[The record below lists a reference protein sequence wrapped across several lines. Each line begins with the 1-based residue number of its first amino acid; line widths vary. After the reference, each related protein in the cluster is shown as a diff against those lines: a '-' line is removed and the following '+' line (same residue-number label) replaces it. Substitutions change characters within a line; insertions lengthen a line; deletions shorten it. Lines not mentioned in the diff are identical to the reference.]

1 MRVAAESEAGEPVRG
16 AWLVRGSSVQGYDL
30 VPEWRRGGYCSLSA
44 ARLRE
49 LPVPASYAD
58 VEAAVQDGY
67 GSASY
72 NERQQKT
79 AEFYAFLTRMRIDD
93 IVMTVDGGEIFLGRI
108 TSPPGFTSSVNDR
121 ENLRRLVRWAEIEPP
136 LEYGDPRLPAG
147 LESVLSNP
155 ADVVDLAEFAE
166 ELAKLAWPTVA
177 EPLAPTE
184 WYRLPDEVSW
194 LDELADAVTMDEEHI
209 EEWVELLRDK
219 PQLIFYGPPGTGK
232 TYVAKELAKRLTG
245 DRPENVRIVQFH
257 PSYAYEDFFRG
268 YRPVGGSTSGGAVFD
283 LVDGPFGR
291 LARDAGKNRTQPYV
305 LIIDEINRANLA
317 TVFGE
322 LYILLE
328 FRDLP
333 IHLMQSSPNANK
345 PETFTLPENIF
356 ILGTM
361 NSADHSITQLDDA
374 MRRRFWFAELRPDK
388 PPVRGLLSRWLA
400 DRELPADAAR
410 LLDKLNE
417 KIGDPDGM
425 IGPSYFMRPN
435 LHTNARGLA
444 RVWNHQI
451 IPLLTDRHFGDGVDV
466 DATYG
471 LDALRAEPDEGA
483 SPDGLA

>member
-30 VPEWRRGGYCSLSA
+30 VPEWLRGGYCSLSA

-49 LPVPASYAD
+49 LRVPASYAD

-93 IVMTVDGGEIFLGRI
+93 VVMTVDDGEIFLGRI

-121 ENLRRLVRWAEIEPP
+121 ENLRRVVRWEEVEPP
-136 LEYGDPRLPAG
+136 LRYGDERLPAG

-155 ADVVDLAEFAE
+155 ADVVDLGEFAE
-166 ELAKLAWPTVA
+166 ELTKLAMPIQA
-177 EPLAPTE
+177 EPVEPTE
-184 WYRLPDEVSW
+184 WFTLPAEVDW
-194 LDELADAVTMDEEHI
+194 LGALADDVLMDEEHV
-209 EEWVELLRDK
+209 EEWVELLREK

-232 TYVAKELAKRLTG
+232 TYLAQKIADRLTG
-245 DRPENVRIVQFH
+245 GRPENVRIVQFH

-268 YRPVGGSTSGGAVFD
+268 YRPVGGSASGGAVFD
-283 LVDGPFGR
+283 IVDGPFGK
-291 LARDAGKNRTQPYV
+291 LAEQARANPTQPYV

-333 IHLMQSSPNANK
+333 IHLMQSSPHADK
-345 PETFTLPENIF
+345 PETFTLPRNIF

-361 NSADHSITQLDDA
+361 NSADHSITPIDDA
-374 MRRRFWFAELRPDK
+374 MRRRFWFVELHPDK
-388 PPVRGLLSRWLA
+388 PPAQGLLGRWLA
-400 DRELPADAAR
+400 DRELPQEAAR
-410 LLDKLNE
+410 LLDKLNA
-417 KIGDPDGM
+417 KIGDQDAM
-425 IGPSYFMRPN
+425 IGPSYLMRPN
-435 LHTNARGLA
+435 LYANPHGLK
-444 RVWNHQI
+444 RVWDHQI
-451 IPLLTDRHFGDGVDV
+451 LPLLADRHFDDGTNVDS
-466 DATYG
+466 TYG
-471 LDALRAEPDEGA
+471 LDVLRAEPD
-483 SPDGLA
+483 DGSSDGSA